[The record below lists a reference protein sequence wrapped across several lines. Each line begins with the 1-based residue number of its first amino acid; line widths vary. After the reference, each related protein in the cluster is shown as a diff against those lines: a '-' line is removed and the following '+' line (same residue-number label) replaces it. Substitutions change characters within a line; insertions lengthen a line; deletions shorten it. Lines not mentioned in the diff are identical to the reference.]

1 MGKETVT
8 VYDIAREAGVS
19 PATVS
24 RVLTGNAKVSE
35 DKRDRVQDIIKKY
48 NFEPNSTARSLSKQ
62 EVKTIGMIVP
72 DIRNPFYSTLFVYCE
87 MEATRC
93 GYNMILCNTINEIS
107 SEGGLL
113 RNLMEKRVD
122 AIIQVGGSVD
132 EVTPD
137 PMYIELLDNASK
149 KIPTV
154 IAGELESANAYR
166 IIPETTHGMNEL
178 LTYLSGLGHK
188 EIAFIGGRA
197 SAVPTLKKR
206 QALYCFLQEKN
217 LPFYKEFMI
226 ETEYSIEAGYE
237 AAKKLL
243 KLDHLPT
250 AIIAVNESVAI
261 GIIRALGEKRL
272 RVPEDISVIG
282 YDDTFYSEMIS
293 PPLTCISYNLKAY
306 AQVIMETILQI
317 INKEEID
324 QVKYIPTYLK
334 VRGSCKDLRGSE
346 SVSLMLRG

>member
-1 MGKETVT
+1 MGNETIT

-35 DKRDRVQDIIKKY
+35 DKRNRVQEIIKKY
-48 NFEPNSTARSLSKQ
+48 DFEPNSIARSLSKQ
-62 EVKTIGMIVP
+62 ESKTIGMIVP
-72 DIRNPFYSTLFVYCE
+72 DIRNPFYSTLFVDCE

-93 GYNMILCNTINEIS
+93 GYNMILCNTINEIA
-107 SEGGLL
+107 SEGGQL

-137 PMYIELLDNASK
+137 PLYIELVDKVSK

-154 IAGELESANAYR
+154 IAGELEGANVYR
-166 IIPETTHGMNEL
+166 IIPEATHGMNEL
-178 LTYLSGLGHK
+178 LAYLSGLGHK

-197 SAVPTLKKR
+197 SVIPTLKKQ
-206 QALYCFLQEKN
+206 QALIRFLQDQN

-226 ETEYSIEAGYE
+226 EADYSIEAGYI
-237 AAKKLL
+237 AARKLL

-250 AIIAVNESVAI
+250 AIIAVNESVAM
-261 GIIRALGEKRL
+261 GIIRALSEKRL

-306 AQVIMETILQI
+306 AQAIMETIMQI
-317 INKEEID
+317 INKKETEKI
-324 QVKYIPTYLK
+324 KYIPTYLT
-334 VRGSCKDLRGSE
+334 VRSSCREIREND
-346 SVSLMLRG
+346 SVSHI

>member
-1 MGKETVT
+1 MGNETIT

-48 NFEPNSTARSLSKQ
+48 DFEPNSIARSLSKQ
-62 EVKTIGMIVP
+62 ESKTIGMIVP
-72 DIRNPFYSTLFVYCE
+72 DIRNPFYSTLFVDCE

-107 SEGGLL
+107 SEGGQL

-137 PMYIELLDNASK
+137 PLYIDLVDKVSK

-154 IAGELESANAYR
+154 IAGELEGANVYR

-178 LTYLSGLGHK
+178 LAYLSGLGHK
-188 EIAFIGGRA
+188 EIAFIGGRE
-197 SAVPTLKKR
+197 SVIPTVRKR
-206 QALYCFLQEKN
+206 QALYRFLQDQN

-226 ETEYSIEAGYE
+226 DTDYSIEAGYE
-237 AAKKLL
+237 AARKLI

-250 AIIAVNESVAI
+250 AIIAVNESVAM

-293 PPLTCISYNLKAY
+293 PPLSCISYNLKAY
-306 AQVIMETILQI
+306 AQVIMETIMQI
-317 INKEEID
+317 INKEETDKI
-324 QVKYIPTYLK
+324 KYIPTYLT
-334 VRGSCKDLRGSE
+334 VRSSCRELTERDIVR
-346 SVSLMLRG
+346 

>member
-1 MGKETVT
+1 MGNETVT

-35 DKRDRVQDIIKKY
+35 DKRNRVQEIIKKY
-48 NFEPNSTARSLSKQ
+48 DFEPNSIARSLSKQ
-62 EVKTIGMIVP
+62 ESKTIGMIVP
-72 DIRNPFYSTLFVYCE
+72 DIRNPFYSTLFVNCE

-107 SEGGLL
+107 SEGSQL

-137 PMYIELLDNASK
+137 PAYIELVDKVSK

-154 IAGELESANAYR
+154 IAGELEGANVYR

-178 LTYLSGLGHK
+178 LAYLTGLGHK
-188 EIAFIGGRA
+188 EIAFIGGRET
-197 SAVPTLKKR
+197 VIPTLKKR
-206 QALYCFLQEKN
+206 QVLYRFLQEQK
-217 LPFYKEFMI
+217 LPFYKEFMLDSG
-226 ETEYSIEAGYE
+226 YSIEEGYE

-250 AIIAVNESVAI
+250 AIIAINESVAM
-261 GIIRALGEKRL
+261 GIIRALGEKHI
-272 RVPEDISVIG
+272 RVPENISVIG
-282 YDDTFYSEMIS
+282 YDDTFYSEMTS

-306 AQVIMETILQI
+306 AQVIMETIMQI
-317 INKEEID
+317 INKEEIHKI
-324 QVKYIPTYLK
+324 KYIPTYLT
-334 VRGSCKDLRGSE
+334 VRSSCKELREGDNVIS
-346 SVSLMLRG
+346 